1 MDSLEL
7 SIARLIRERMR
18 DLGITRGGLVRRMGY
33 CNIAKGCRRID
44 QVCHGQVEM
53 AGKLRDA
60 LVRGLEVDI
69 EVVDKAI
76 EGTRT
81 EMIAAEDKAYR
92 ESFKPHAV
100 ILTERKIPSQITI
113 YAMTGGSRHR
123 HDSDEGRIIAR
134 DDRDTGARGPSGSG
148 SLFRASNRVRNK
160 LHSRFRLKVQQEG
173 QIDRKARPGVSRG
186 AIKRRCRGQGS
197 RREYV
202 DVAPWACDFRFFTRG
217 LKSFALSNRVCR
229 GSTAVGKV
237 VEFDFY

>member
-1 MDSLEL
+1 MEL
-7 SIARLIRERMR
+7 SIARLIRKRMR

-81 EMIAAEDKAYR
+81 EMIATEDKAYR
-92 ESFKPHAV
+92 ESFVPHAV

-123 HDSDEGRIIAR
+123 MIPMKEGSSPETFATQAREALPDVVPFLGRPTGYVINYTPDFALVFNKEGRLIGR
-134 DDRDTGARGPSGSG
+134 LDRAFRVGQSSVVVGGKEVGESTWMSLLGRVTFGS
-148 SLFRASNRVRNK
+148 SP
-160 LHSRFRLKVQQEG
+160 E
-173 QIDRKARPGVSRG
+173 D
-186 AIKRRCRGQGS
+186 
-197 RREYV
+197 
-202 DVAPWACDFRFFTRG
+202 
-217 LKSFALSNRVCR
+217 
-229 GSTAVGKV
+229 
-237 VEFDFY
+237 